1 MSYNVLY
8 NTLPTFN
15 KNSIGYIDPSSQYI
29 YDPSGIAITQGPSYT
44 TLASFNSILP
54 GVYIFNL
61 SGSFTANNSTSLF
74 FYLSTDQN
82 APTSGFVYGFT
93 ECVNPSDSLGTPS
106 ICNIFSL
113 TSTTTL
119 YLVGNSSNSTGT
131 VFKGTFSLCRIA

>member
-29 YDPSGIAITQGPSYT
+29 YDPSGISITQGPSYT
-44 TLASFNSILP
+44 TLVTFSSIPP
-54 GVYIFNL
+54 GIYSFNL
-61 SGSFTANNSTSLF
+61 SGVFTAANFTTLS
-74 FYLSTDQN
+74 FYLSTNQN
-82 APTSGFVYGFT
+82 TPTSGFVYGFT
-93 ECVNPSDSLGTPS
+93 ECTNPSNSLGSPS

-113 TSTTTL
+113 TSTTIL

-131 VFKGTFSLCRIA
+131 VFQGTFSLCRIA